1 MGVVFTVLYWVINMP
16 HGKPRTLHMQNSE
29 DFGRAL
35 HDIFNSRAEEAT
47 ELAVASLP
55 LKANTCTFRS
65 CVNPSQPAAASY
77 RLKATSCMSKEFSQD

>member
-1 MGVVFTVLYWVINMP
+1 MP